1 MATEIKRS
9 RTSRKSKTVGDKR
22 SRKPSRASKP
32 PISAA
37 AASAAL
43 KRYAAK
49 QRVQVELTDD
59 QMQALQRQLGV
70 DTASPLDP
78 RRPFNITFV
87 VKGRPKA
94 FGDFNVASCA
104 YWSDTCCGER

>member
-1 MATEIKRS
+1 MATGIKRPSKS
-9 RTSRKSKTVGDKR
+9 RQSKASGGKKFKKSSG
-22 SRKPSRASKP
+22 PSKP

-49 QRVQVELTDD
+49 QRVQIELTED
-59 QMQALQRQLGV
+59 QMHALQRQLGL
-70 DTASPLDP
+70 DTPSPLDP

-87 VKGRPKA
+87 VKGRSKA
-94 FGDFNVASCA
+94 FSDFNVASCA
-104 YWSDTCCGER
+104 YWGDTCCAER